1 MILWDER
8 QFCLECCYSGRK
20 ICQKYRSVILHLLYY
35 LLSDSSSITLSFFFS
50 GLSQFAT
57 QTCDIKLSGKTLSP
71 DAISKLTHPSLH
83 YRLVF
88 LSVIWLPHGQL
99 LAIIER
105 TSSLTRLNHYAL
117 TFLNLKITGKVSTGN
132 FHFILHFLI
141 LYFILRLPMSP
152 SF

>member
-1 MILWDER
+1 MLLLWKKDLSKVPKCHFTSSLLLTFR
-8 QFCLECCYSGRK
+8 QLF
-20 ICQKYRSVILHLLYY
+20 
-35 LLSDSSSITLSFFFS
+35 DNSFIFFS

-141 LYFILRLPMSP
+141 LYFILRLPMSL